1 MLTKDEVKKI
11 AKLAR
16 LGISEDEVE
25 KYQKDLSSI
34 LDFVDQL
41 KEVDVEGVEP
51 TFQASG
57 IFNIVRDDEAL
68 AISREDKLKKK
79 EELLNLAPDKKSG
92 QIKVKKVFE

>member
-1 MLTKDEVKKI
+1 MLTKNEVKKI

-16 LGISEDEVE
+16 LGISEDEIG
-25 KYQKDLSSI
+25 KYQKDLSAI

-68 AISREDKLKKK
+68 IIDRDDKVKKK
-79 EELLNLAPDKKSG
+79 EELLNLAPDKQG
-92 QIKVKKVFE
+92 GHIKVKKVF

>member
-16 LGISEDEVE
+16 LGISEDEIG

-51 TFQASG
+51 TFQTSG

-68 AISREDKLKKK
+68 ATSREDKLKKK
-79 EELLNLAPDKKSG
+79 DELLNLAPDKQDG
-92 QIKVKKVFE
+92 HIKVKKVFE